1 MPDAALDWNSDFT
14 LTPAGDL
21 ALADGDDLVKQRL
34 IRRLFTAARGC
45 VFHLEYGAGL
55 PQKIGS
61 TLSPRAV
68 AAVVRAQLALEASVA
83 ASPPASVQIS
93 EPRAGLQTILIR
105 YTDALTGQH
114 VSLDLSI

>member
-1 MPDAALDWNSDFT
+1 MPDASLAWNSDFA

-21 ALADGDDLVKQRL
+21 ALSDGDDLIKQRL
-34 IRRLFTAARGC
+34 IRRLFTAVRGC
-45 VFHLEYGAGL
+45 VFHLDYGAGL

-61 TLSPRAV
+61 TLPPRAV
-68 AAVVRAQLALEASVA
+68 GAVVRAQLALEAAVA
-83 ASPPASVQIS
+83 SSPPASVQIT
-93 EPRAGLQTILIR
+93 EPRAGLQIISIT